1 MLSFRRLALFGVPA
15 VVAILAVLFAIWWFT
30 IRSDAKLA
38 TSAPQI
44 PDNLTS
50 ASVTAT
56 ATGTSSAASSG
67 GTSPTSGGTAPT
79 PGQPYTIVANQSSAS
94 YFVGE
99 KLASLSLPSTA
110 KGTTG
115 IQGTFGLDD
124 DSLPAGT
131 KFTVDLRGLKSDQD
145 RRDQR
150 VQAALQTS
158 QYPDATF
165 VSESVS
171 GVPNPV
177 PEGAEF
183 DLKLTGKLT
192 LHGVTKDVT
201 WDVKAKK
208 QGQAISALATLKINF
223 SDYNITKPDIAG
235 FVSVGDAA
243 TIQVSVVATA
253 A

>member
-1 MLSFRRLALFGVPA
+1 MLSFRRLALFGLPA
-15 VVAILAVLFAIWWFT
+15 VILILAVLFAIWWFA

-38 TSAPQI
+38 TSAPDI
-44 PDNLTS
+44 PDSLTS
-50 ASVTAT
+50 ASA
-56 ATGTSSAASSG
+56 AAAPTGTSSI
-67 GTSPTSGGTAPT
+67 GTPLHSPTAAGSAATS
-79 PGQPYTIVANQSSAS
+79 GQPYTIVADQSSAS

-115 IQGTFGLDD
+115 IEGTFGLDNNA
-124 DSLPAGT
+124 LPAGT
-131 KFTVDLRGLKSDQD
+131 KFTVGMTGLRSDEG

-171 GVPNPV
+171 GVPSPV
-177 PEGAEF
+177 PEGTEF
-183 DLKLTGKLT
+183 DLQLTGKFT

-235 FVSVGDAA
+235 FVSVGDTA

>member
-1 MLSFRRLALFGVPA
+1 MRAFRRLALFGLPA
-15 VVAILAVLFAIWWFT
+15 VILVLAALFAIWWFA

-38 TSAPQI
+38 TSAPEI
-44 PDNLTS
+44 PDSLTS
-50 ASVTAT
+50 ATAASVSTPNDRGSALGSPIVTAS
-56 ATGTSSAASSG
+56 AVTS
-67 GTSPTSGGTAPT
+67 
-79 PGQPYTIVANQSSAS
+79 GQPYTILADQSSAS

-115 IQGTFGLDD
+115 IEGTFGLDNN
-124 DSLPAGT
+124 SLPAGT
-131 KFTVDLRGLKSDQD
+131 KFTVDMTGLESDEG

-158 QYPDATF
+158 RYPDATF
-165 VSESVS
+165 VSETVT
-171 GVPNPV
+171 GVPSPV
-177 PEGAEF
+177 PEATEF
-183 DLKLTGKLT
+183 DLQLTGKFT
-192 LHGVTKDVT
+192 LHGVTRDVT

-223 SDYNITKPDIAG
+223 ADYNTTKPDIAG
-235 FVSVGDAA
+235 FVSVVDTA

>member
-1 MLSFRRLALFGVPA
+1 MLSFRRLALFGLPA
-15 VVAILAVLFAIWWFT
+15 LVVILAVLFAIWWFA

-38 TSAPQI
+38 TSAPEI
-44 PDNLTS
+44 PGNLTS

-56 ATGTSSAASSG
+56 ATATASG
-67 GTSPTSGGTAPT
+67 GSSPAGGGTVAT
-79 PGQPYTIVANQSSAS
+79 SGQPYAIVASQSSAS

-99 KLASLSLPSTA
+99 KLASLPLPSTA

-115 IQGTFGLDD
+115 IQGTFGLDS

-131 KFTVDLRGLKSDQD
+131 RFSVDLTALKSDQD

-150 VQAALQTS
+150 VQAALETS
-158 QYPDATF
+158 RYPDATF
-165 VSESVS
+165 VSESIS

-177 PEGAEF
+177 PEGTDF
-183 DLKLTGKLT
+183 DLQLTGKFT

-235 FVSVGDAA
+235 FVSVGDTA

-253 A
+253 E